1 MNRKVYLTVIG
12 SLILAVLLVGVVVAP
27 AVGQEEEEPGWLATL
42 AEQIRNGEIDV
53 GDEYGMVRE
62 QRFHTIHVDT
72 IEMGCSQCHVK
83 DAPYDL
89 NLIEPNSK
97 SGQLK
102 GPVDRR
108 VCLGCHL
115 NGPAVKLYEPKE

>member
-1 MNRKVYLTVIG
+1 MSRKISLFVIG
-12 SLILAVLLVGVVVAP
+12 SLVLAVLLVGVVVTP
-27 AVGQEEEEPGWLATL
+27 AVGQEEEEEPGWLAIL
-42 AEQIRNGEIDV
+42 AEQIRTGEIDV

-62 QRFHTIHVDT
+62 QRFHRIHADT
-72 IEMGCSQCHVK
+72 IQMGCTQCHVA

-89 NLIEPNSK
+89 MEPYSK

-115 NGPAVKLYEPKE
+115 TGPATKLYEPKE

>member
-1 MNRKVYLTVIG
+1 MNRKVYLIAIG
-12 SLILAVLLVGVVVAP
+12 SLILAVLLVGVAVAP

-53 GDEYGMVRE
+53 GDEYGMATD
-62 QRFHTIHVDT
+62 QRFHIIHADT
-72 IEMGCSQCHVK
+72 IEMGCSQCHVE
-83 DAPYDL
+83 DAPYE
-89 NLIEPNSK
+89 IAEPFSK
-97 SGQLK
+97 SAELK